1 MKKEELKRCR
11 RMNNRPLVSIVVLT
25 YNSSEYVLETL
36 NSAYRQTYQGEL
48 ELIITDD
55 CSKDNTVEVC
65 REWLQAHGSRFVRT
79 ELITV
84 DENTGVSKNINRG
97 CRAAQGEWIKPIAG
111 DDILTDDCIEVMEGK
126 ADEFGPE
133 CTFIASPCMGFTEI
147 SQLQSKEKLD
157 VWIDACVNITIDINY
172 AFNNPLFIIS
182 GPCFLLSKKMLEEIG
197 YYPEIFR
204 NVEDAPLSRKVLSAG
219 YAIHVIEQPVV
230 FYRINNPK
238 SVTAT
243 EFNNINSQRIHI
255 ECCEKYLLP
264 HFTYAQRWDVFF
276 KLLPLR
282 INIAFNGKVKPLVSL
297 AYVIN
302 RYFQISFYKKI
313 LN

>member
-1 MKKEELKRCR
+1 
-11 RMNNRPLVSIVVLT
+11 MNNRPLVSIVVLT

-36 NSAYRQTYQGEL
+36 NSAYRQTYHGEL

-65 REWLQAHGSRFVRT
+65 REWLQEHGSRFVRT

-111 DDILTDDCIEVMEGK
+111 DDILTDDCIEVMQDKTE
-126 ADEFGPE
+126 EFGDE
-133 CTFIASPCMGFTEI
+133 CTFIASPCMYFTAT
-147 SQLQSKEKLD
+147 SQLQFKEKLD
-157 VWIDACVNITIDINY
+157 VCTLTAVGTTIDFNY
-172 AFNNPLFIIS
+172 AFNNPLFILS
-182 GPCFLLSKKMLEEIG
+182 GPCFFLSKKMLEDIC
-197 YYPEIFR
+197 YYPEIVR
-204 NVEDAPLSRKVLSAG
+204 NVEDAPLSRKVLSSG
-219 YAIHVIEQPVV
+219 YVIHVIDYPVV
-230 FYRINNPK
+230 FYRINNSK

-243 EFNNINSQRIHI
+243 ELNNVYCQRIQI
-255 ECCEKYLLP
+255 ECIKQYLQP
-264 HFTYAQRWDVFF
+264 HFTFAQRWDTFF

-297 AYVIN
+297 AYVIS

-313 LN
+313 LR